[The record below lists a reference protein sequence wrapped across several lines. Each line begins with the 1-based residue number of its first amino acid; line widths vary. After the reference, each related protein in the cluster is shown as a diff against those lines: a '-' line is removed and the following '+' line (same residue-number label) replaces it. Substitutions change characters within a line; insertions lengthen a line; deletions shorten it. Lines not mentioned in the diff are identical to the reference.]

1 MSWRVLCTARGFDR
15 TPEAIAL
22 LEGAGCAF
30 VRTPYCGDRFDYEL
44 TGEPLVTLLEGID
57 GYIAGS
63 ALVSS
68 DVLAQAPQLKIVS
81 RRGVGYE
88 RIDLDAAR
96 AHSVT
101 VTITTGANQHAVA
114 DHVFA
119 LLLAVARGVVAGHN
133 GIVAGR
139 WQATSGPELGGKTLG
154 IIGLGRVGKGV
165 ARRARGFE
173 MNVIASDP
181 IRDEHFAA
189 EYGIAYVELDEL
201 LARADA
207 ISINASF
214 NPTTR
219 GLIGAAALARMKP
232 GAVVINT
239 ARGGI
244 VDESALA
251 QALHD
256 GRLRGAGVDVFDHEP
271 PLDSPLLTAPNVV
284 LSPHAGAYSDEAMT
298 AANLLAAQL
307 VVRKL
312 RGEPLPEECVVAP

>member
-189 EYGIAYVELDEL
+189 EYGVAYVELDEL

-232 GAVVINT
+232 GTIVINT

>member
-1 MSWRVLCTARGFDR
+1 VSWRVLCTARGFDR

-189 EYGIAYVELDEL
+189 EYGVAYVELDEL